1 MGRKYKYSAVTPDKW
16 DEYYNMWIESGKS
29 EKTFNRIIGEIE
41 PYLDMCKKS
50 FKVRPEYWDEYH
62 CNLLVNIWRAF
73 VEFNPERGARFSTWV
88 YRLASQSAWGFIRN
102 KCKDMDISIK
112 QDELNESGCASLEL
126 GEDPETSIIN
136 HEDEESI
143 SNDLSAVLMGVLR
156 GPIEREVYMRK
167 YGIMGYVPQDIETMA
182 SELNLTTKTV
192 EQIITRNN
200 NSIGV
205 FKRFLRDNDYNTKE
219 SMSNLE
225 EILEQY
231 RKFIKKPQKN

>member
-1 MGRKYKYSAVTPDKW
+1 MARKYKHEPVTPDKW
-16 DEYYNMWIESGKS
+16 DEYYGMWLQSGKS
-29 EKTFNRIIGEIE
+29 EKVFNKIAMEIE

-62 CNLLVNIWRAF
+62 CVLLVNIWRAF
-73 VEFNPERGARFSTWV
+73 TEFKPERGARFSTWV

-136 HEDEESI
+136 HEEEESI

-156 GPIEREVYMRK
+156 GPIERDVYKRK
-167 YGIMGYVPQDIETMA
+167 YGIMGFVPQDNDTIA

-192 EQIITRNN
+192 EQVITRNN
-200 NSIGV
+200 NSISG
-205 FKRFLRDNDYNTKE
+205 FKRFLRENKLNNTE
-219 SMSNLE
+219 SIKNLAN
-225 EILEQY
+225 IITSYKNTLG
-231 RKFIKKPQKN
+231 KK